1 MAYSKHFQCDCE
13 RCCDPTEL
21 GTYLSALKCM
31 KCSVGYYLA
40 QDPLSESSAWKCEAC
55 GSLAP
60 STLGLFLS
68 VVYRKLKYLAETE
81 YFHYSAFGFGRRN
94 FILDIRP
101 SVLS

>member
-1 MAYSKHFQCDCE
+1 MNVIMSLLQFFLIFSDVSQRISITYTDSLWPTLDRRQHLAYSKHFQCDCE

-60 STLGLFLS
+60 STLGLFL
-68 VVYRKLKYLAETE
+68 
-81 YFHYSAFGFGRRN
+81 
-94 FILDIRP
+94 
-101 SVLS
+101 